1 MFTIMYRH
9 RRTIEKL
16 GLELQMHN
24 RQRNTGLT
32 SMQFAK
38 SKHARSSFVTLSSS
52 MNWLLPKFEKFRPEM
67 KYTGVWLLLLRLLQ
81 TSFMAFAGSQRTQAA
96 MMCCLTVSSI
106 LLHSLLSPM
115 RRDSDNQVAL
125 LCQALVFLWVFILL
139 CRIIGMFEG
148 KVAAAAIGTVLCVAT
163 FAVFATAF
171 VLANLDRLRE
181 QRADRADSKIEIS
194 NDDGEEDTPERPQ
207 PHDDVGAVEIE
218 MSSLPHGQRESP
230 SQKVEDKSTTS
241 VEAEDQ
247 GSLSSNLPWSL
258 LVVGASTFCSKEA
271 EATEDDEEGGTRATR
286 S

>member
-1 MFTIMYRH
+1 
-9 RRTIEKL
+9 
-16 GLELQMHN
+16 MHN
-24 RQRNTGLT
+24 RQRNTGMT
-32 SMQFAK
+32 AMQLAK
-38 SKHARSSFVTLSSS
+38 SKHARSSFVTLSSN

-218 MSSLPHGQRESP
+218 MSSLPRGQRESH
-230 SQKVEDKSTTS
+230 SQKVEDESTTT
-241 VEAEDQ
+241 VEAEDL
-247 GSLSSNLPWSL
+247 GISSNLPWSL
-258 LVVGASTFCSKEA
+258 LVLGASTLCSKEA
-271 EATEDDEEGGTRATR
+271 EATEDDEEGGTSVTR